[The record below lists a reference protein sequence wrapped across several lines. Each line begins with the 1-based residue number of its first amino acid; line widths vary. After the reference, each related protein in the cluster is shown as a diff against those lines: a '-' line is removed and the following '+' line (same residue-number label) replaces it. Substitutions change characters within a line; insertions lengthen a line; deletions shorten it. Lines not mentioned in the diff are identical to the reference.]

1 MWLVTGENYANSYK
15 DGQFGRILPKK
26 TFETNKDGWGALE
39 LGLRYSKFDASD
51 FSIAGGGCSA
61 ATTVRNLGDGRVTP
75 AGTCTGSVFTASKTG
90 GIVLGSNEADAW
102 TLGAKWI
109 LNPNARVMMNYVH
122 TKFDTNINV
131 NGKLDDKEDAVTMR
145 AQFDF

>member
-1 MWLVTGENYANSYK
+1 M
-15 DGQFGRILPKK
+15 
-26 TFETNKDGWGALE
+26 
-39 LGLRYSKFDASD
+39 
-51 FSIAGGGCSA
+51 
-61 ATTVRNLGDGRVTP
+61 RNLGDGTITP

-90 GIVLGSNEADAW
+90 GIVLGSNEANALA
-102 TLGAKWI
+102 LGAKWI

-145 AQFDF
+145 AQLDF

>member
-1 MWLVTGENYANSYK
+1 M
-15 DGQFGRILPKK
+15 
-26 TFETNKDGWGALE
+26 
-39 LGLRYSKFDASD
+39 
-51 FSIAGGGCSA
+51 
-61 ATTVRNLGDGRVTP
+61 RNLGDGTITP

-90 GIVLGSNEADAW
+90 GIVLGSNEANAL

-145 AQFDF
+145 AQLDF